1 MAIKD
6 LISEIESDVSDVLKT
21 GFEYINTSNVP
32 NRSDNQLTFERD
44 VAKRGKI
51 LKTCVLFVDI
61 RNSVSLT
68 EKHTTQTMGR
78 IYTAFT
84 KAVIKAA
91 KHHNGHI
98 RNIIGDRVMV
108 VFPAEN
114 CFTNAVDCAITINH
128 IGQNVINAQ
137 FKGVDFR
144 CGIGIDHGE
153 LKIIKVGVQ
162 RRGQEA
168 TENRSLVWVGYPAN
182 IASRLTDMANKT
194 IEETIFKVVRN
205 PINPARRWPF
215 LLGSNIFGARSRPA
229 ANEPYYLSTTET
241 VTMTAE
247 EFANDISTVSDGKLF
262 MLGGDFRSFSKETVS
277 YSYPPILLT
286 EAVYEGFRKANPER
300 PSIKGNLWVA
310 QKHTIKN
317 VNGKV
322 YGGNVT
328 WVLK

>member
-6 LISEIESDVSDVLKT
+6 LILEIESDVSDVLKT
-21 GFEYINTSNVP
+21 GFEYVNTSIVP

-61 RNSVSLT
+61 RNSVNLT

-84 KAVIKAA
+84 KAAIKAA

-98 RNIIGDRVMV
+98 RNIVGDRVMV

-128 IGQNVINAQ
+128 VSEYVINTQ
-137 FKGVDFR
+137 FRDVDFK
-144 CGIGIDHGE
+144 CGIGIDYGE
-153 LKIIKVGVQ
+153 LKVIKVGVQ

-194 IEETIFKVVRN
+194 IEETYFEVVRN
-205 PINPARRWPF
+205 PINPARFSSIYPF
-215 LLGSNIFGARSRPA
+215 LSRFGRQPRPVP
-229 ANEPYYLSTTET
+229 NEPYYLSSTET
-241 VTMTAE
+241 VEMSVE
-247 EFANDISTVSDGKLF
+247 EFANNINSIKEGELY
-262 MLGGDFRSFSKETVS
+262 MMGGNFIKFSKKNRS
-277 YSYPPILLT
+277 YSYPKILMT
-286 EAVYEGFRKANPER
+286 EAVYKGYISANPKRNDVTKSFWQE
-300 PSIKGNLWVA
+300 V
-310 QKHTIKN
+310 KHDIKN
-317 VNGKV
+317 VTKKV
-322 YGGNVT
+322 YGGSVIWTLN
-328 WVLK
+328 